1 MSVPLMNL
9 SKLTRSF
16 KWYMEIVN
24 VNLMVKPLQNV
35 IFGRSVTQI
44 FYQEICSSGG
54 KQTIHTIH
62 KVSAAF
68 IVKSCHPQRSL
79 ILFHIGLLETFSPE
93 GHPP

>member
-1 MSVPLMNL
+1 
-9 SKLTRSF
+9 
-16 KWYMEIVN
+16 
-24 VNLMVKPLQNV
+24 MVHGNCKCEFDGQTLRKCD
-35 IFGRSVTQI
+35 FFERSVTQI

-54 KQTIHTIH
+54 KQTIH

-68 IVKSCHPQRSL
+68 IVKNYHPQKSL